1 MPKVPEKSYW
11 EKRSELTLIQN
22 EKSVLQYEK
31 DLKNAYQATIKQ
43 ITKEIE
49 AFYGR
54 YAKENKISLADAR
67 KRLTPNE
74 LIDFNKQ
81 SKIYLDEVER
91 LGDKAFT
98 AEYRSYLK
106 ELSGKAYVSRLEE
119 LTANIRHNLET
130 LATEYNTGLG
140 QTLTEAYQDGFYRTM
155 FDIQKQAK
163 LGVSFTT
170 PGDKQLETAI
180 RERWLGQNYSERI
193 WANKN
198 RMLMNL
204 EQTLSQE
211 FVRGRN
217 PREVSKDFADKMN
230 TSYRNAQRLIRT
242 ELNYISNKGSMK
254 AYKESE
260 VVDQYQYLATL
271 DSRTSDICSEMDG
284 KIFDLKEGKVGV
296 NLPPLH
302 PHCRSTTIPY
312 FPDDEIAPLIES
324 RIARDKQGK
333 SYIVDSNVSYKEW
346 VQEHA
351 TPGYAQRVNELLERY
366 KVMDIPP
373 QEVIETEEVDDG
385 FKPLD
390 EKEIKRLNSKLKE
403 FKEFEGVIKKILD
416 NAGAEYQQMF
426 YKTVM
431 KIKTISN
438 FDPADGAYYQSY
450 GRLPGYAQSGSAINI
465 SLKSDKATAA
475 NYRISPLTTLFHEIG
490 HAIDDKMASG
500 KRKLSSIKKYKFV
513 QAMKKDLSKL
523 LDRSGDLYASA
534 SREFERDHI
543 TKGIQDILSGA
554 KHLSKD
560 YAKHNIPIK
569 WRHSDSYWTRGD
581 TADEMAS
588 ELFAHLNTTLIDKD
602 YADIYNKYMPESM
615 KAFNTILEDVYT
627 KLK

>member
-22 EKSVLQYEK
+22 EKSALQYEK

-130 LATEYNTGLG
+130 LATGYNTGLG

-163 LGVSFTT
+163 LGVSFTA
-170 PGDKQLETAI
+170 PGGKQLETAI

-193 WANKN
+193 WADKN

-230 TSYRNAQRLIRT
+230 TSYHNAQRLIRT

-284 KIFDLKEGKVGV
+284 KIFDLKEGKVGI

-312 FPDDEIAPLIES
+312 FEDNEIED
-324 RIARDKQGK
+324 RVARDEDGKGK
-333 SYIVDSNVSYKEW
+333 SRKLGKDVTFFEW
-346 VQEHA
+346 VEQYGSPKYKKRVEVQRKRFEELNEPPIKI
-351 TPGYAQRVNELLERY
+351 TFESIEDNLINYVGGGYGSVKDAITVDEFQFIKANMKETSQPLYRVEDSRFTYEN
-366 KVMDIPP
+366 I
-373 QEVIETEEVDDG
+373 EVGETFEFIGDVRS
-385 FKPLD
+385 FTRNRNNYLD
-390 EKEIKRLNSKLKE
+390 KMLKE
-403 FKEFEGVIKKILD
+403 GIDEDIWQEPIVFE
-416 NAGAEYQQMF
+416 
-426 YKTVM
+426 TVG
-431 KIKTISN
+431 KVKH
-438 FDPADGAYYQSY
+438 FDMDRY
-450 GRLPGYAQSGSAINI
+450 
-465 SLKSDKATAA
+465 AA
-475 NYRISPLTTLFHEIG
+475 NYYEDQSESLIGGKFEVVGEELKEIG
-490 HAIDDKMASG
+490 GIWITVVK
-500 KRKLSSIKKYKFV
+500 IKSV
-513 QAMKKDLSKL
+513 
-523 LDRSGDLYASA
+523 
-534 SREFERDHI
+534 
-543 TKGIQDILSGA
+543 
-554 KHLSKD
+554 
-560 YAKHNIPIK
+560 
-569 WRHSDSYWTRGD
+569 
-581 TADEMAS
+581 
-588 ELFAHLNTTLIDKD
+588 
-602 YADIYNKYMPESM
+602 
-615 KAFNTILEDVYT
+615 
-627 KLK
+627 